1 MKLVNCDQGTAE
13 WLQARCG
20 KVTGSRI
27 KDVLDMTAKGKPGA
41 KRDAYMIELV
51 TERLTG
57 SAVQHYVN
65 ADMQRGTDLEP
76 LARSSYE
83 IEYDCSVDQYGFV
96 LHPTI
101 SLAGYSPDG
110 LCDRKLIE
118 IKCPRATT
126 HVKWML
132 GGVLPE
138 EHEPQ
143 VSFGMC
149 CCEADEADFLSF
161 CPEMP
166 ENLQLWRVNV
176 KRNQDRIEAINAEV
190 RKFLAEVD
198 EMHRRI
204 CASTL

>member
-1 MKLVNCDQGTAE
+1 MKIVNCDQGSAE

-20 KVTGSRI
+20 KVTGSRV
-27 KDVLDMTAKGKPGA
+27 KDVLDLTAKGLPGA
-41 KRDAYMIELV
+41 KRSGYAIELV

-65 ADMQRGTDLEP
+65 SDMQRGTDLEP
-76 LARSSYE
+76 LARAAYE
-83 IEYDCSVDQYGFV
+83 IEYAPVDQYGFI
-96 LHPTI
+96 LHPAI

-110 LCDRKLIE
+110 ISEGKLIE

-132 GGVLPE
+132 AGVLPE

-143 VSFGMC
+143 VMFGLA
-149 CCEADEADFLSF
+149 CCELEDAEFLSF

-166 ENLQLWRVNV
+166 EHLQLWRVAV
-176 KRNQDRIEAINAEV
+176 KRDQARIDDINSKVE
-190 RKFLAEVD
+190 RFLDEVD
-198 EMHRRI
+198 ALHRRLI
-204 CASTL
+204 DGQA